1 MPKNSLFL
9 FYCFLIFIAFSCQN
23 SSSSH
28 SDDQV
33 LFVSP
38 KLVVGI
44 VVDQMRYDYLT
55 RFWDDYGQNGFKRL
69 IANGFTA
76 KNHHFDYI
84 QTLTG
89 PGHASVATGTTPRFH
104 GIIANDWFDKDS
116 SSTVYCVDDASVQSV
131 GTSSSYGKKSPRRLL
146 VATLADQNRLHTQFL
161 GKTISISIKDR
172 AAILSGGHTANA
184 AYWFYGNDEGRW
196 ITSSF
201 YRESLP
207 NWVQEYNDSGFVDQ
221 YLQPWNLLYDLSKY
235 TESDKDNSPYEQL
248 LKGKQ
253 SPVFPYDLEALK
265 SQNGGFSII
274 SDSPFGN
281 TMTTDFAIKAIQE
294 EALGEDKITDFLTVS
309 YSSTDKIGHKFGIN
323 SKEIQDTYLRLDQDI
338 ARLLSFLDT
347 HVGANEYTLYL
358 TSDHGASHVPS
369 YLNDVQIP
377 AGYFNKKD
385 FERQLMI
392 FTKNTFGD
400 AGVLKN
406 ISNKQLFLDHT
417 LLSLSGISLQ
427 EAKSLFVEEIYKYSG
442 ISRVYTSD
450 QIMRFDTLDKIQARL
465 LKGFHPKRSGDVWFV
480 LEPNTI
486 SYPRRGTTHGSGY
499 SYDTHAP
506 LIFYGKGIK
515 KGMTSEATY
524 ISDISPTVASL
535 LGIATS
541 SSSTGN
547 VISQALD

>member
-1 MPKNSLFL
+1 MKQLFF
-9 FYCFLIFIAFSCQN
+9 FYFILTFLAFSCQN
-23 SSSSH
+23 SSSSQ
-28 SDDQV
+28 SQDQT

-55 RFWDDYGQNGFKRL
+55 RFWNDYGQNGFKRL

-104 GIIANDWFDKDS
+104 GIIANNWFDKETAS
-116 SSTVYCVDDASVQSV
+116 SVYCVDDASVQSV
-131 GTSSSYGKKSPRRLL
+131 GTSSLYGQKSPHRLL

-172 AAILSGGHTANA
+172 AAILSGGHTANT

-201 YRESLP
+201 YRDSLP
-207 NWVQEYNDSGFVDQ
+207 HWVQEYNESNFADQ
-221 YLQPWNLLYDLSKY
+221 YVQQWDLLYDSTNY
-235 TESDKDNSPYEQL
+235 TESDKDDSPYEQL
-248 LKGKQ
+248 LKGKKA
-253 SPVFPYDLEALK
+253 PVFPYDLKALK
-265 SQNGGFSII
+265 SQNGGYNII
-274 SDSPFGN
+274 SESPFGN
-281 TMTTDFAIKAIQE
+281 TMTTDFAIKAIHE
-294 EALGEDKITDFLTVS
+294 EALGEDEITDFLTLS
-309 YSSTDKIGHKFGIN
+309 YSSTDYIGHNFGVN
-323 SKEIQDTYLRLDQDI
+323 SKEIQDTYLRLDNDI

-369 YLNDVQIP
+369 YLNNVQIP
-377 AGYFNKKD
+377 AGYFNRRA
-385 FERQLMI
+385 FEKQLKI
-392 FTKNTFGD
+392 FAKNTFGD
-400 AGVLKN
+400 AAVLQSV
-406 ISNKQLFLDHT
+406 SNKQLFLDHT
-417 LLSLSGISLQ
+417 ILSLSGISIQ

-442 ISRVYTSD
+442 IARVYSSD
-450 QIMRFDTLDKIQARL
+450 QIMHFNTLDKIQARM
-465 LKGFHPKRSGDVWFV
+465 LKGYHPKRSGDVWFV

-486 SYPRRGTTHGSGY
+486 SYSRKGTTHGSGY

-506 LIFYGKGIK
+506 LIFYGKGVK

-524 ISDISPTVASL
+524 ISDISPTIASL
-535 LGIATS
+535 LGIATPS
-541 SSSTGN
+541 SSNGN
-547 VISQALD
+547 VIAKVLD